1 MDTTAR
7 SQLFLH
13 ETLADKHSP
22 PLPTKGKTT
31 AITKTSLLPFRS
43 DPLQTSPPPSPPLS
57 SNSSVQHF
65 VPPLGQQQ
73 QQAPLNPGDPMLQ
86 VHHTTSPHHPDLN
99 GYLDN
104 LTAKNADRTGTGP
117 GPGIDRRNVIISPS
131 SPAPITPVSP
141 LHQTKKDKEVLM
153 HHPLGITA
161 DHGPPPDNLDHDDAT
176 TTLRKVSKN
185 TPDRMHQHCQQ
196 QLQDSRPATQVATG
210 VVLDHDPLSTV
221 NNNEDT
227 NRFLQGSS
235 ESSSSNDLINDL
247 APAIPKTKPLSQTSR
262 KHDAAVAIGTMESS
276 QPPQPSERAV
286 ARSLDPLLQPM
297 DSDRRPQ
304 LSSSSKR
311 SPTAPPSSSS
321 SSNRTTTKQSPLE
334 HLSDMG
340 PLEIGRGIDSGVAL
354 NHDPPTDPVVNNVRR
369 ISTSDS
375 LSDPFLRDPST
386 STLVSGISTL
396 SSNSTVATLT
406 DQGRTENDHGAE
418 GSSWSG
424 DHPLLFDYTAEP
436 ESIDDNS
443 YHSHGFSSRHPHDY
457 STASRHK
464 GHTLSLGTTQDPTP
478 LQDSEISFFASGSNA
493 RRRWNG
499 PKGAE
504 ERSWTSHKDKDK
516 DIKQSSELE
525 PGGKRVIIHQVTT
538 TDTLAGIA
546 LNYGIQVSILKKS
559 NKLWTNDSIHTRKYL
574 YIPFEECLVARQPG
588 VVMDETSQSIMLPQR
603 VQPAHERTGSSVP
616 ETQFHGARS
625 SSFSGSPLSEH
636 GPSPGDHSSQAHPSP
651 DPTAP
656 SGSVPNYG
664 LSPPAISAVAAGML
678 PSSSGLLRS
687 IPTSSASLRLGTW
700 NEPKSMVAPPI
711 SSPTMTTTMPK
722 SNNSLQARSLSP
734 RRSTIASSSLTGA
747 SRGSDA
753 IVFSEDLPNTVV
765 VSPSMTHEA
774 LAARFKEMEFV
785 SNEQHQRK
793 TLSAEQELR
802 TNPIHQRHRTTD
814 LRQYAHL
821 QQHQQ
826 KQQQQ
831 QQQLDSGRNSIA
843 SSAAGSRRA
852 SVELGANEDA
862 MSSAGGL
869 SSRRG
874 SSFGQHELGSPGT
887 LGDNPA
893 IEEESEYMGTKDE
906 EFVNFGH
913 QQYIY
918 ESDDMRPGGGQ
929 SGHGSQPSERYE
941 AGDPEWTQRRQEVV
955 TVPAGLLSFFPSP
968 EHSKKLET
976 PQSISKLQNRMDSY
990 HTGSLSSS
998 STTGSGSSP
1007 RGTFQDRL
1015 GESAI
1020 RSKGRAALSGDTFQA
1035 PTSATFTSAPLSSSS
1050 TPTTTTPTGTGA
1062 GAGITAPTRPSTANN
1077 TPSNTV
1083 RVHQKPYNSQNWS
1096 LMGETLVDDLLGAV
1110 RSKLAIARRMYD
1122 FTTFGFGTLGGGGG
1136 GGYSK
1141 DSSDPP
1147 DLLRRT
1153 SSRGPRSRSLRNKE
1167 YRYSGSAI
1175 ELDQAIAGSM
1185 AKRVVKTTVVH
1196 RMPSSTVPA
1205 SNGFDSSEGHKSP
1218 RSVRRKPSAGSSG
1231 GGGGHGRGASSGST
1245 TSLGSG
1251 GGSTRKRSLR
1261 SSNPVNHPALMAL
1274 VNELDK
1280 DKKDK
1285 EREEQ
1290 EKKATAAVAVV
1301 GESGDSPV
1309 VDILSTSFS

>member
-1 MDTTAR
+1 
-7 SQLFLH
+7 
-13 ETLADKHSP
+13 
-22 PLPTKGKTT
+22 
-31 AITKTSLLPFRS
+31 
-43 DPLQTSPPPSPPLS
+43 
-57 SNSSVQHF
+57 
-65 VPPLGQQQ
+65 
-73 QQAPLNPGDPMLQ
+73 MLQ
-86 VHHTTSPHHPDLN
+86 VHNTTSHHHPDLN
-99 GYLDN
+99 GYLSN
-104 LTAKNADRTGTGP
+104 LTAKNSERTGTRP
-117 GPGIDRRNVIISPS
+117 GPGIDRRNVILSSSSPS
-131 SPAPITPVSP
+131 PITPVSP
-141 LHQTKKDKEVLM
+141 FHQTKKDKEELM

-176 TTLRKVSKN
+176 TTLRSVSNN
-185 TPDRMHQHCQQ
+185 TPDRIHQHRQQ
-196 QLQDSRPATQVATG
+196 QLHDSRSATRVAAG
-210 VVLDHDPLSTV
+210 LVPDHDPLSTI
-221 NNNEDT
+221 NNNDDT
-227 NRFLQGSS
+227 NTLLQGSS
-235 ESSSSNDLINDL
+235 ESSSSNGPINEL
-247 APAIPKTKPLSQTSR
+247 ARTIPKTKPLSQTSR
-262 KHDAAVAIGTMESS
+262 KQDAAVAIDTMESS
-276 QPPQPSERAV
+276 QPPQPSRRAV
-286 ARSLDPLLQPM
+286 AHSLDLLLQLV
-297 DSDRRPQ
+297 DSDPRPQ
-304 LSSSSKR
+304 LPSSSSKC
-311 SPTAPPSSSS
+311 SPTAPTSSSS
-321 SSNRTTTKQSPLE
+321 SLNRTTTKQSPLE

-340 PLEIGRGIDSGVAL
+340 PLEMGRGIDSGVVL
-354 NHDPPTDPVVNNVRR
+354 NQDPPTDPSVNNVRR
-369 ISTSDS
+369 TSTSDS
-375 LSDPFLRDPST
+375 VSDPFLRDPST

-406 DQGRTENDHGAE
+406 GQGRVDNDHRAE

-436 ESIDDNS
+436 ESIDDMS
-443 YHSHGFSSRHPHDY
+443 YHGHGFSSRHPHDY

-464 GHTLSLGTTQDPTP
+464 GHTLSLSTTQEPTP
-478 LQDSEISFFASGSNA
+478 LHDSEISFFASGSNA
-493 RRRWNG
+493 RRRRNG
-499 PKGAE
+499 PKGGE
-504 ERSWTSHKDKDK
+504 ERSWTSHTDKDK
-516 DIKQSSELE
+516 DLKQSSELE

-574 YIPFEECLVARQPG
+574 YIPFEECSVARQPG
-588 VVMDETSQSIMLPQR
+588 AVMDETSQSIMLPQR
-603 VQPAHERTGSSVP
+603 VQPAHERSGSSILGTP
-616 ETQFHGARS
+616 FHGARS
-625 SSFSGSPLSEH
+625 SSFTGSPLSEH
-636 GPSPGDHSSQAHPSP
+636 GPSPGDHSSQAHLSS
-651 DPTAP
+651 DSAAP
-656 SGSVPNYG
+656 PGSMPNYG
-664 LSPPAISAVAAGML
+664 LSTPAISAVAAGML
-678 PSSSGLLRS
+678 PSSLGLSRS
-687 IPTSSASLRLGTW
+687 IPTSSASPRLGTW

-711 SSPTMTTTMPK
+711 SSPTMTTTTPK

-734 RRSTIASSSLTGA
+734 RRSTIASSSFTSA

-785 SNEQHQRK
+785 SSEQHQRK

-802 TNPIHQRHRTTD
+802 TNPIHHRHKTTD

-831 QQQLDSGRNSIA
+831 QHQLDSGRNSIA
-843 SSAAGSRRA
+843 SSAAGSRRT
-852 SVELGANEDA
+852 SVDLGASEDA

-869 SSRRG
+869 LSRRG
-874 SSFGQHELGSPGT
+874 SSFGQYEQGSPGA
-887 LGDNPA
+887 LGDSPA
-893 IEEESEYMGTKDE
+893 IEEESEGMGTKDE
-906 EFVNFGH
+906 EFVTFGH
-913 QQYIY
+913 QQHIY

-929 SGHGSQPSERYE
+929 SGLGSQPSERYE

-998 STTGSGSSP
+998 SSTGSSSSL
-1007 RGTFQDRL
+1007 RGNFQDRQ
-1015 GESAI
+1015 GESAS

-1035 PTSATFTSAPLSSSS
+1035 PTSTTFASAPPSSSS
-1050 TPTTTTPTGTGA
+1050 APTITPTGTRAEA
-1062 GAGITAPTRPSTANN
+1062 GTTAPTRPTTA
-1077 TPSNTV
+1077 PSSNV
-1083 RVHQKPYNSQNWS
+1083 RVHHQPYNSQNWS

-1110 RSKLAIARRMYD
+1110 RSKLAIARRMYE

-1153 SSRGPRSRSLRNKE
+1153 SSRGSRSRSYRNKE
-1167 YRYSGSAI
+1167 YRNSGSAI

-1185 AKRVVKTTVVH
+1185 ATRVVKTTIVH
-1196 RMPSSTVPA
+1196 RMPSSSTVAA
-1205 SNGFDSSEGHKSP
+1205 SNGLDSSEGHASP

-1245 TSLGSG
+1245 TSG

-1261 SSNPVNHPALMAL
+1261 SSNPINHPALMAL

-1290 EKKATAAVAVV
+1290 EKRVTAAVTVAV
-1301 GESGDSPV
+1301 ESGGGSPV